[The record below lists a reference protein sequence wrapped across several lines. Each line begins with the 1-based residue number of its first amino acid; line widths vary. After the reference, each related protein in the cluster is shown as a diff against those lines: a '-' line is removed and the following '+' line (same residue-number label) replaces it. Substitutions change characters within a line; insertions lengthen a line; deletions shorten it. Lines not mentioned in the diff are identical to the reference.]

1 MSVHWTSKETT
12 TRPLP
17 TRSSGAAVFARS
29 MNSASDSPDKLSS
42 REPNLLD
49 EIAAEQA
56 KVIAAEI
63 AQLES
68 RAAQLQAEI
77 AELAGDNEERIA

>member
-1 MSVHWTSKETT
+1 
-12 TRPLP
+12 
-17 TRSSGAAVFARS
+17 